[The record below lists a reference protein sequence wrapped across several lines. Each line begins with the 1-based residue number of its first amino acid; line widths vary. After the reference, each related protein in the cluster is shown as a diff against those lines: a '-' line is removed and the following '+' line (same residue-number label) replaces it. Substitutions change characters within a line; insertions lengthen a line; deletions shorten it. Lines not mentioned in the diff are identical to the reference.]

1 MRGLKLI
8 FTVLT
13 LFFTTLIF
21 GQKGFVR
28 GSVFDGKTGEFLP
41 GVTIFV
47 EGTTF
52 GTITD
57 LDGKFNLSID
67 PGTYQLRI
75 SFISYETLH
84 IDDVVVESNEA
95 TVLDNLK
102 LEEATIQLD
111 EAVVTASYLR
121 NTETAMLTMKKKSV
135 TVLDGISSAG
145 LKKIGDSDAASS
157 MKRVTGVSVEGGKYV
172 FVRGLGDRYTKTML
186 NGLDIPG
193 LDPDRNTIQMD
204 IFPTSII
211 DNLVVNKSFSAEL
224 PADFTGGVIN
234 ISIKDFPESKKA
246 NISMSAGYN
255 SSSHFNGNY
264 LTYEGGD
271 TDWLGFDD
279 GTRDIPATEN
289 IPFFTDAISH
299 PEGADGQRYREIL
312 QNFNPNMAAV
322 KEKSF
327 MDYSIGASLGN
338 QFEIGKYTLGYT
350 LSASY
355 KNNTDFYENAEYG
368 RYGLLSDA
376 DVTEMEVREH
386 QTGNYGVNNVLL
398 SGLAGLALKTKRAKY
413 RLYVLHLQNGESQAG
428 IFNYAKSNQG
438 TEFSGFQH
446 NLQYSQRALSNVLL
460 DGKYSFYEKGWEL
473 EWKFSPTF
481 SSIEDPDI
489 RFTRYLDRNG
499 NYSIG
504 TEVGFPERIW
514 RELEEVNYAGVIHVT
529 KDFKFN
535 DEDAKLKFGGA
546 YTYKER
552 DFIIRKYMIN
562 VRDLSLTGDPDE
574 LFKQDNLWPYNGDY
588 SRGVTYDASFVP
600 NNPNQYNSNVNNAA
614 GYASIELNPVK
625 KLKAIVGLRVENYT
639 QNYTGQ
645 NQLGT
650 IVLDNEEV
658 LNDLDFFPALNFI
671 YSLSENQNLRFS
683 YSKTIARPSFKELSY
698 AEIYDPVSGRTFV
711 GGLFRDADD
720 IAGVEYWDGNLTSTD
735 IHNFD
740 FRWELFYGMGQTV
753 SAGVFYKKF
762 RNPIEMV
769 QYFTLVGSFQPRN
782 VGDGEVVGAEIELR
796 QSLQPLSEKLKNFN
810 FNFNYTYTYSQI
822 ELSSTEYQSRL
833 DNARTGQ
840 SVGKYRD
847 MAGQAP
853 FIINAGLAYDGGE
866 QGFWNGF
873 EAGLYYN
880 VQGQTLQYVGIV
892 DRPDI
897 YTVPFHSLNLNAS
910 KSFGE
915 KDHFQVGFKIDNIL
929 SDKKESVFKSY
940 NAGNQY
946 FERLSPGTTFQFKL
960 GYSF

>member
-1 MRGLKLI
+1 MRGLKLV

-13 LFFTTLIF
+13 LFFTTLVF

-47 EGTTF
+47 EGTTL

-67 PGTYQLRI
+67 PGTYQLRV

-84 IDDVVVESNEA
+84 IDDVIVEPGEA

-102 LEEATIQLD
+102 LEEATIQLE

-255 SSSHFNGNY
+255 SSSHFNSNY

-299 PEGADGQRYREIL
+299 PEGTDGQRYREIL
-312 QNFNPNMAAV
+312 QNFDPNMAAV

-327 MDYSIGASLGN
+327 MDYSFGASLGN

-446 NLQYSQRALSNVLL
+446 NLQYSQRALSNLLL

-600 NNPNQYNSNVNNAA
+600 NNPNQYNSNVNNVA
-614 GYASIELNPVK
+614 GYASVELNPIK
-625 KLKAIVGLRVENYT
+625 RLKAIVGLRVESYT
-639 QNYTGQ
+639 QHYTGQ

-810 FNFNYTYTYSQI
+810 FNFNYTYTHSQI

-853 FIINAGLAYDGGE
+853 YIINAGFAYDGGE
-866 QGFWNGF
+866 QGFWNGL
-873 EAGLYYN
+873 EAGVYYN

-929 SDKKESVFKSY
+929 NDKKESVFKSY
-940 NAGNQY
+940 DAGNQY